1 MTEEKNMLDSGQS
14 GKMRTCFLSR
24 KKLKAVSLILIILA
38 VSGGIVWFKQKPLPP
53 DVVLGE
59 ALQNLQK
66 AQSYHFHAKVQYAGQ
81 DFVEEIEGQWLSPD
95 RIQIKG
101 NFLNDQDSEIIQIGS
116 KTWLKAPWTEEWSLF
131 SGTRL
136 SQTEIF
142 YLELNPQLWLQ
153 IPAQTSITQC
163 SENSANQN
171 WLLELQPDL
180 PDSFFRERQ
189 LGLHYQ
195 LELDPEARQIVQAKI
210 TALTPEQ
217 ENYFEVQI
225 SWFDLNQPLQIEAP
239 QIK

>member
-1 MTEEKNMLDSGQS
+1 MTKEKNTLDSGQS
-14 GKMRTCFLSR
+14 GKIRTYFLSR

-38 VSGGIVWFKQKPLPP
+38 VLGGILWFKQKPLPP
-53 DVVLGE
+53 EVVFSE

-66 AQSYHFHAKVQYAGQ
+66 AQSYSFHAQIQYAGQ
-81 DFVEEIEGQWLSPD
+81 DFAEEINGKWLSPD

-116 KTWLKAPWTEEWSLF
+116 KTWLKAPWTEDWSLF

-142 YLELNPQLWLQ
+142 YLELNPQLWVE
-153 IPAQTSITQC
+153 IPAQTSIEQC

-171 WLLELQPDL
+171 WFLELQPTL

-189 LGLHYQ
+189 LRLHYQ
-195 LELDPEARQIVQAKI
+195 LELNPKEKKIVQAKI
-210 TALTPEQ
+210 TAFTPEQ
-217 ENYFEVQI
+217 EKYFEVQM
-225 SWFDLNQPLQIEAP
+225 SWFNLNQPLQIEAP
-239 QIK
+239 KR